1 MLLDAPVS
9 QLHSVGLAE
18 MNQTLEIW
26 QSDKRYRISLAPEG
40 VLMGNIVG
48 EFQPRT
54 LAVQWHDYLQPLQGS
69 PPPGV
74 HVKKPLSRGA
84 NIWLGVAL
92 ALVVL
97 VVVLIMVALHGL
109 SRGGRRKLRGRPRA
123 TQRDPHRSAA
133 VGRAYP
139 PIVSNVTKDDDQAT
153 GLIAYQGEPG
163 ANSNTA
169 CREMFPDMTPYA
181 CTTFEQAFNAVE
193 SGVADLA
200 MIPVENSIAG
210 RVADIHHLL
219 PDSGLHIVGEYFLPI
234 HFRCSAFR
242 GASLEDVTTVRSHVH
257 AFWQCRRFITDRGWS
272 SAVADDTAGAARE
285 VAEAGDP
292 SIAAL
297 APRRPRSCTDWMYS
311 RRT

>member
-1 MLLDAPVS
+1 MSTESASTGRTGAYESRGNYRTNMTALGVRAGLLRATPEPEGERLAFIADDGEVLLDAPVS

-97 VVVLIMVALHGL
+97 VVVFVVVALMG
-109 SRGGRRKLRGRPRA
+109 
-123 TQRDPHRSAA
+123 
-133 VGRAYP
+133 
-139 PIVSNVTKDDDQAT
+139 
-153 GLIAYQGEPG
+153 
-163 ANSNTA
+163 
-169 CREMFPDMTPYA
+169 
-181 CTTFEQAFNAVE
+181 
-193 SGVADLA
+193 
-200 MIPVENSIAG
+200 
-210 RVADIHHLL
+210 
-219 PDSGLHIVGEYFLPI
+219 
-234 HFRCSAFR
+234 
-242 GASLEDVTTVRSHVH
+242 
-257 AFWQCRRFITDRGWS
+257 
-272 SAVADDTAGAARE
+272 
-285 VAEAGDP
+285 
-292 SIAAL
+292 
-297 APRRPRSCTDWMYS
+297 
-311 RRT
+311 